1 MNRRGAPK
9 TTGKKRKKAAAI
21 ASASNIIEHVIDLD
35 SEDESVEQRPKKKK
49 VPDSVVLSPPT
60 AKQLQP
66 KGAGR
71 KRQSLWDYSK
81 TY

>member
-66 KGAGR
+66 KG
-71 KRQSLWDYSK
+71 SK
-81 TY
+81 KEAPIPLGL